1 MALNS
6 LMPNPDYLLKKL
18 RKTQL
23 LLKTNASKKSYQLKR
38 QSISSK
44 NPLPKSTRIW
54 LLLMKK

>member
-18 RKTQL
+18 RKTEL